1 MDGYAVTVRR
11 LPGGPR
17 SQSDVDTT
25 ASEPEELSPARRV
38 LRVLGK
44 IGLNLMFVAMLGCAA
59 IMIGPSLLGYHRYI
73 ILTGSMTGTYN
84 RGSIVFDKPVPTA
97 SLKVGDPISYKPP
110 PDFTSQGLETHRI
123 YKITVGKDG
132 VRTYQTKGDANKAPD
147 VWHFQ
152 LPRPTQ
158 DEVKFSVPE
167 VGYLFLILSIREF
180 RLVVVAVPA
189 LLLGAYELRKLWR
202 EGGAEVQRQKL
213 AAMGWRQLADRG
225 SGAVLAPLETPATE
239 RHFAVLDLHLPARAI
254 TPSGVSGAPPK
265 RRVRL
270 RAGTTLRINRFGT
283 GELLRLG
290 RDRRS
295 IDHDPLPLGVD
306 AATHPLQIR
315 HLSHEVR
322 ALERLQAA
330 KEVGLSPSL
339 A

>member
-1 MDGYAVTVRR
+1 VDGYAVTVKR

-17 SQSDVDTT
+17 TDSDGETDAETV
-25 ASEPEELSPARRV
+25 ERSPARRV

-59 IMIGPSLLGYHRYI
+59 IMMGPSLLGYHRYI

-158 DEVKFSVPE
+158 DEVKFHVPE

-189 LLLGAYELRKLWR
+189 LFLGLFELRKLWR

-213 AAMGWRQLADRG
+213 AALGWRQLSDSG
-225 SGAVLAPLETPATE
+225 SGAVLTPVDTPATNW
-239 RHFAVLDLHLPARAI
+239 HPAVLDLRLPARA
-254 TPSGVSGAPPK
+254 PAPPVSDAAPK

-270 RAGTTLRINRFGT
+270 RPGTTLRLNRLGA
-283 GELLRLG
+283 ERLLGSG
-290 RDRRS
+290 RDRRHAS
-295 IDHDPLPLGVD
+295 GTALGTGLG
-306 AATHPLQIR
+306 AATTRPLQIAR
-315 HLSHEVR
+315 LSHEVR
-322 ALERLQAA
+322 ALERIQVA
-330 KEVGLSPSL
+330 EEMGRSPAL